1 MSWFKKIFGSQYG
14 FRSSQEPKVSY
25 VKEKT
30 EIDGDK
36 IEDLTINK
44 IQKCNDTTQ
53 DDNKSDDEK
62 EKKKMKKLVFT

>member
-36 IEDLTINK
+36 IEDLTINE

-62 EKKKMKKLVFT
+62 EKKNMKKLVFT